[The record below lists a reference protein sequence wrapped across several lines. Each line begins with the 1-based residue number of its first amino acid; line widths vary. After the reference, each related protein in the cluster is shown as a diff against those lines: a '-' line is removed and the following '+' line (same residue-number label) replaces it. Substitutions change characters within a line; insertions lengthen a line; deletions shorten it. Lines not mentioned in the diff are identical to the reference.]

1 MQASFVQWDTAVVK
15 HGAVVMRLNDVD
27 RRHALADGESFE
39 AIFPAKANFDFDPDL
54 KRNTVLVDFM
64 LNKEDVL
71 LCSERVKDFVQAR
84 HPARLEYLPVT
95 VLDHKGQPVG
105 APYFILH
112 PVDPPDCID
121 RANSKLTMSDFDPDD
136 IWEAEHLAIDESK
149 VPAER
154 LIFRPK
160 AYNSVI
166 LLRRELAQDLVAAGF
181 TGAGWKEIA

>member
-15 HGAVVMRLNDVD
+15 HGAVVMRLNDVE

-39 AIFPAKANFDFDPDL
+39 AIFPANANFDFDPDL

-84 HPARLEYLPVT
+84 HPAKLEYLPVT
-95 VLDHKGQPVG
+95 VLDHKGKPVG

-121 RANSKLTMSDFDPDD
+121 RAHSKLTMSDFDPDD
-136 IWEAEHLAIDESK
+136 IWEAEHLVIDEAK
-149 VPAER
+149 VPADR

-181 TGAGWKEIA
+181 TGAGWKEID